1 MEAFADFFLGRKASS
16 CKKFVSNKSVAVVGP
31 AKVDKNYS
39 SEIDSHDIVVR
50 FNHLSD
56 NVNNNSKG
64 ENTDI
69 VYYTGEIAKRASSEN
84 LKYPQSAKWFVTR
97 EGSHVRELEKR
108 SNIPSRSGIG
118 LIAVL
123 NGTLNMVPLAVVDL
137 LHLNPS
143 KISVYGANHYLD
155 KSLYDDEYLTSDKDY
170 ENVSMIESFSSHD
183 SLWNFILM
191 KNLYSLE
198 YVVPDDQLRQVLE
211 LSERE
216 YMTALK
222 RIHAEQRPVSTSHV

>member
-1 MEAFADFFLGRKASS
+1 
-16 CKKFVSNKSVAVVGP
+16 
-31 AKVDKNYS
+31 
-39 SEIDSHDIVVR
+39 
-50 FNHLSD
+50 
-56 NVNNNSKG
+56 
-64 ENTDI
+64 
-69 VYYTGEIAKRASSEN
+69 
-84 LKYPQSAKWFVTR
+84 
-97 EGSHVRELEKR
+97 
-108 SNIPSRSGIG
+108 
-118 LIAVL
+118 
-123 NGTLNMVPLAVVDL
+123 MVPLAVVDL

-183 SLWNFILM
+183 SLWNFTLM